1 MTQDPRPNR
10 NPRRNAPLR
19 PGLFL
24 LLALTALALLLAG
37 CGGAKAEAGPALVK
51 DVDLAE
57 APAALPEGEDGIAIS
72 VSPSQGPVA
81 PLAGASLG
89 TEIPALPERL
99 EIPAIKVDTP
109 VIPVGWQQITLAD
122 GSKKS
127 VWEVADYAAGWH
139 KNSALPGSSGNVV
152 ISGHNNIKGAVFRKL
167 YTLEAGDTVTVWAGG
182 RQFTYRVD
190 EVMILPEVGATPE
203 QRRQNAQW
211 IQPFDDS
218 RLTLVSCW
226 PETSNTHRV
235 IVVAHLVDGVQ

>member
-1 MTQDPRPNR
+1 MAQLHRSNQKSQQKSKR
-10 NPRRNAPLR
+10 NS
-19 PGLFL
+19 GLFL
-24 LLALTALALLLAG
+24 ALALTVLALILAG
-37 CGGAKAEAGPALVK
+37 CGGSKVEAGPAVVK
-51 DVDLAE
+51 DTDLAV
-57 APAALPEGEDGIAIS
+57 APDALPEGEDGVAVS

-89 TEIPALPERL
+89 TEVLALPERL

-109 VIPVGWQQITLAD
+109 VIPVGWQQITLKD
-122 GSKKS
+122 GTKKS

-167 YTLEAGDTVTVWAGG
+167 YTLEPGDTVTVWAGG

-190 EVMILPEVGATPE
+190 EVMILPEADATPE

-218 RLTLVSCW
+218 RMTLVSCW
-226 PETSNTHRV
+226 PENSNTHRV
-235 IVVAHLVDGVQ
+235 IVVAYLVDDAQ